1 MASTT
6 RATLLER
13 LRDADDVM
21 AWEEFFQAYAAP
33 LYAYARHRGCDDATA
48 EEMVQEVMLA
58 VFENRDVFRYN
69 REQGRFR
76 DWLGTVLRHKLAAHC
91 RRPGERVRAC
101 GAENVLREVAADEA
115 PGDEVWAA
123 VFERALLAAIL
134 DVVRRESNP
143 RTYQAFE
150 LVELEGLSG
159 AEAARLTGL
168 SRNAV
173 YLARQRVL
181 RRLEELGASY
191 RRDGV
196 LSTELKQA
204 VELRLAGAVER
215 SLSGRIE
222 RSMAQRWERD
232 P

>member
-21 AWEEFFQAYAAP
+21 AWEEFFQVYAAP

-58 VFENRDVFRYN
+58 VFEHRDVFRYN
-69 REQGRFR
+69 RERGRFR
-76 DWLGTVLRHKLAAHC
+76 DWLGTVLRHKLAAHR
-91 RRPGERVRAC
+91 RRPGERVRAS
-101 GAENVLREVAADEA
+101 GADNVLREVAADEA
-115 PGDEVWAA
+115 PGDEVWVA

-191 RRDGV
+191 RRDGT
-196 LSTELKQA
+196 LSAELKQA
-204 VELRLAGAVER
+204 VELRLEGAVER
-215 SLSGRIE
+215 SLSGHIE
-222 RSMAQRWERD
+222 RSMAQRWERH